1 MSLMSAAEAG
11 ETPGTSPVM
20 ARRRLRVATAGQDGP
35 PVDGTVVDGT
45 VVDGTVMDGT
55 VMDGTVM
62 DGTGAT
68 GGGRA
73 GGSAGEG
80 FVAAAAGHPGGPAAG
95 GRLTVTQVRVARQVS
110 VRTLRTGGSRA
121 GTRPADPA
129 RPAARAA
136 SARRVTVPR
145 AGAKTSGVRTTSVRR
160 VSTGAVS
167 VTAGRVRAAGVQ
179 QVSVRSA
186 SLRRAAGR
194 PATAAGAEP
203 GRLRLTRRGR
213 RAVAVLAMLVAMGAA
228 TLIWAAAAG
237 GAQASGRDAP
247 RGSGYGG
254 MTQVVVQP
262 GQTLWSIAAAA
273 EPSANPWTVVQQII
287 DANALSGA
295 RVQAGQLLWV
305 PKG

>member
-20 ARRRLRVATAGQDGP
+20 ARRRLRVAAAVQGGP
-35 PVDGTVVDGT
+35 PAGGGVVDGT
-45 VVDGTVMDGT
+45 VVVDGWPADDTPADDTPADDTPV
-55 VMDGTVM
+55 
-62 DGTGAT
+62 
-68 GGGRA
+68 RQ
-73 GGSAGEG
+73 SE
-80 FVAAAAGHPGGPAAG
+80 PAAG

-110 VRTLRTGGSRA
+110 VRTLRTSGSRT
-121 GTRPADPA
+121 GTRPADPP

-136 SARRVTVPR
+136 SARRVTTPR
-145 AGAKTSGVRTTSVRR
+145 AGVKTLGVRTASVRR
-160 VSTGAVS
+160 VSTGRVS
-167 VTAGRVRAAGVQ
+167 VTAGRARAAGVQ

-186 SLRRAAGR
+186 SLRRAGG
-194 PATAAGAEP
+194 PAVPAAGAEP
-203 GRLRLTRRGR
+203 GRLRLTKRGR
-213 RAVAVLAMLVAMGAA
+213 RVAAVLAMLVAMGVA

>member
-1 MSLMSAAEAG
+1 M
-11 ETPGTSPVM
+11 T
-20 ARRRLRVATAGQDGP
+20 RRLDDAPDQR
-35 PVDGTVVDGT
+35 
-45 VVDGTVMDGT
+45 
-55 VMDGTVM
+55 
-62 DGTGAT
+62 
-68 GGGRA
+68 
-73 GGSAGEG
+73 
-80 FVAAAAGHPGGPAAG
+80 GGPAVGA
-95 GRLTVTQVRVARQVS
+95 RLTVTQVRVARQVS
-110 VRTLRTGGSRA
+110 VRTLRTSGSRA
-121 GTRPADPA
+121 GTRPADPP

-136 SARRVTVPR
+136 SARRVTAPR
-145 AGAKTSGVRTTSVRR
+145 AGVKTSGVRTASVRR
-160 VSTGAVS
+160 VSAGAVS

-186 SLRRAAGR
+186 SLRRAGG
-194 PATAAGAEP
+194 PPVPAAGAEP

-213 RAVAVLAMLVAMGAA
+213 RVVAVLAMLVAVGAA

-237 GAQASGRDAP
+237 GAQASGRDVP

>member
-20 ARRRLRVATAGQDGP
+20 ARRRLRVAAAGQDGP
-35 PVDGTVVDGT
+35 SADGGLVDGMIVVDGPP
-45 VVDGTVMDGT
+45 VDDAPVD
-55 VMDGTVM
+55 DAP
-62 DGTGAT
+62 DQ
-68 GGGRA
+68 R
-73 GGSAGEG
+73 
-80 FVAAAAGHPGGPAAG
+80 GGPAVGA
-95 GRLTVTQVRVARQVS
+95 RLTVTQVRVARQVS
-110 VRTLRTGGSRA
+110 VRTLRTSGSRA
-121 GTRPADPA
+121 GTRPADPP
-129 RPAARAA
+129 RPAARAS
-136 SARRVTVPR
+136 SARRVTAPR
-145 AGAKTSGVRTTSVRR
+145 AGVKTAGVQHTASVRR
-160 VSTGAVS
+160 VSAGAVS

-179 QVSVRSA
+179 QVGVRSA
-186 SLRRAAGR
+186 SLRRAGGP
-194 PATAAGAEP
+194 PAPAAGAEP

-213 RAVAVLAMLVAMGAA
+213 RVVAVLAMLVAAGAA

-237 GAQASGRDAP
+237 GAQASGRDVP
-247 RGSGYGG
+247 RGSGYAG

-273 EPSANPWTVVQQII
+273 EPSANPWTVVQQMI

>member
-20 ARRRLRVATAGQDGP
+20 ARRRLRVAAAGQDGP
-35 PVDGTVVDGT
+35 PVDGELVDGTIVVDGLP
-45 VVDGTVMDGT
+45 VHDAPVDDAP
-55 VMDGTVM
+55 DQ
-62 DGTGAT
+62 
-68 GGGRA
+68 R
-73 GGSAGEG
+73 
-80 FVAAAAGHPGGPAAG
+80 GGPAAG

-110 VRTLRTGGSRA
+110 VRTLRTSGSRA
-121 GTRPADPA
+121 GTRPADPP
-129 RPAARAA
+129 RPATRAA
-136 SARRVTVPR
+136 SARRVTAPR
-145 AGAKTSGVRTTSVRR
+145 AGVKTSGVRTASVRR
-160 VSTGAVS
+160 VSAGTVS

-186 SLRRAAGR
+186 SLRRAGGP
-194 PATAAGAEP
+194 PAPAAGAEP
-203 GRLRLTRRGR
+203 DRLRLTRRGR
-213 RAVAVLAMLVAMGAA
+213 RVVAVLAMLVAMGAA

-237 GAQASGRDAP
+237 GAQASGRDVP

-254 MTQVVVQP
+254 MTQVVVEP

-273 EPSANPWTVVQQII
+273 EPSANPWTVVRQII

>member
-20 ARRRLRVATAGQDGP
+20 ARRRLRVAGAGQDGP
-35 PVDGTVVDGT
+35 PPDGELVDGTIVVDGPP
-45 VVDGTVMDGT
+45 VDDAPVD
-55 VMDGTVM
+55 DAP
-62 DGTGAT
+62 DQW
-68 GGGRA
+68 
-73 GGSAGEG
+73 
-80 FVAAAAGHPGGPAAG
+80 GGPAAG
-95 GRLTVTQVRVARQVS
+95 ERLTVTQVRVARQVS
-110 VRTLRTGGSRA
+110 VRTVRTSGSRA
-121 GTRPADPA
+121 GTRPADPPRHA
-129 RPAARAA
+129 VR
-136 SARRVTVPR
+136 ARRVTAPR
-145 AGAKTSGVRTTSVRR
+145 AGVKTSGVRTASVRR
-160 VSTGAVS
+160 VSAGAVS

-186 SLRRAAGR
+186 SLRRAGA
-194 PATAAGAEP
+194 PQAPAAGAEP

-213 RAVAVLAMLVAMGAA
+213 RVVAVLAMLAAMGAA

-237 GAQASGRDAP
+237 GAQASGRDVP

-273 EPSANPWTVVQQII
+273 EPSANPWTAVQQII

>member
-1 MSLMSAAEAG
+1 M
-11 ETPGTSPVM
+11 
-20 ARRRLRVATAGQDGP
+20 RTA
-35 PVDGTVVDGT
+35 
-45 VVDGTVMDGT
+45 
-55 VMDGTVM
+55 
-62 DGTGAT
+62 
-68 GGGRA
+68 
-73 GGSAGEG
+73 
-80 FVAAAAGHPGGPAAG
+80 
-95 GRLTVTQVRVARQVS
+95 
-110 VRTLRTGGSRA
+110 
-121 GTRPADPA
+121 
-129 RPAARAA
+129 
-136 SARRVTVPR
+136 
-145 AGAKTSGVRTTSVRR
+145 SVRR
-160 VSTGAVS
+160 VSAGAVS

-186 SLRRAAGR
+186 SLRRVGGPSA
-194 PATAAGAEP
+194 PAAGAEP

-213 RAVAVLAMLVAMGAA
+213 RVVAVLAMLVAMGVA

-237 GAQASGRDAP
+237 GAQASGRDVP

>member
-20 ARRRLRVATAGQDGP
+20 ARRRLRVAAAGQDGP
-35 PVDGTVVDGT
+35 PAEGELVDGTIVVE
-45 VVDGTVMDGT
+45 
-55 VMDGTVM
+55 
-62 DGTGAT
+62 
-68 GGGRA
+68 GRPA
-73 GGSAGEG
+73 DDAP
-80 FVAAAAGHPGGPAAG
+80 ADDAPGRRGRPAVG
-95 GRLTVTQVRVARQVS
+95 GRLTVTQVRVARQVR
-110 VRTLRTGGSRA
+110 VRTLRTSGSRA
-121 GTRPADPA
+121 GTRPADPP
-129 RPAARAA
+129 RPSSRAAAARAA
-136 SARRVTVPR
+136 SARRVTGPR
-145 AGAKTSGVRTTSVRR
+145 AGVKTSGVRTASVRR

-186 SLRRAAGR
+186 SLRRAGG
-194 PATAAGAEP
+194 PPVPAAGAEP

-213 RAVAVLAMLVAMGAA
+213 RVVAVLAMLVAVGAA

-237 GAQASGRDAP
+237 GAQASGRDVP

-254 MTQVVVQP
+254 MTQVVVEP

-273 EPSANPWTVVQQII
+273 EPSASPWTVVQQII